1 MGGKGPTGPQSDNQ
15 QLVQLQTQQ
24 SADAAAQE
32 AQRQARLTSGS
43 AAIRALFE
51 GTPSGATPL
60 DLSSI
65 TQANAPMPG
74 VPDVMP
80 DVMAQWLRQNPGAT
94 APTFSGTTPDTKKSL
109 GNGYTWGVVPNTSG
123 GAAGQVY
130 GIYDP
135 SGTLVDSSS
144 NLADLSKSQIMVGGD
159 PNNMTGGVSPDFY
172 NKYRQSIMDYY
183 MPQEGQQYNDAR
195 SSLGYSLARA
205 GTLNSSIAGTDVGKL
220 ANQDAINRAQI
231 AAGAD
236 TQTGAL
242 RSQVQNDEQTA
253 LNQLYSTEDPTLA
266 SNTASN
272 LLANAQ
278 LTKPLLNPAGALFA
292 PITAGVG
299 NALTGFLNPTA
310 YLNPGATSAGGAAT
324 PSGNQSSG
332 VPGVG

>member
-15 QLVQLQTQQ
+15 QLVNLQMQD
-24 SADAAAQE
+24 SADAAAKE
-32 AQRQARLTSGS
+32 TQRQARLTSGS
-43 AAIRALFE
+43 DAIRALFE

-60 DLSSI
+60 DLSSL
-65 TQANAPMPG
+65 ASMP
-74 VPDVMP
+74 
-80 DVMAQWLRQNPGAT
+80 
-94 APTFSGTTPDTKKSL
+94 TPDPSNYTITPAAAAMYGQTGAPVAKGSL
-109 GNGYTWGVVPNTSG
+109 SNGYGWEQLPSDSSG
-123 GAAGQVY
+123 MNY
-130 GIYDP
+130 GITDA
-135 SGTLVDSSS
+135 SGNVVSTARTLS
-144 NLADLSKSQIMVGGD
+144 DLSKSQIMVGGD
-159 PNNMTGGVSPDFY
+159 PNNRTGGVSPDFY

-195 SSLGYSLARA
+195 SNLSYSLARA